1 MKISPAIKGI
11 ITAILMIG
19 IILMIYNQGKNADT
33 RLQYFVYAIYAIGIV
48 WTLITFRQTEAYT
61 GSFGNLFSQ
70 GFRCFIVVTLFM
82 ALFYGIFNYSHP
94 EFAEESAKVYREQL
108 ELSVAKN
115 QRLPTEV
122 DSEVATFKKQYTL
135 KLVSGAIFGYL
146 IIGVAVTAAISAF
159 LMRRKD

>member
-11 ITAILMIG
+11 ITALLMIG
-19 IILMIYNQGKNADT
+19 VILMIYNQGKNADT
-33 RLQYFVYAIYAIGIV
+33 RLQYLVYAIYAIGIV
-48 WTLITFRQTEAYT
+48 WTLVAFRQTAAFT
-61 GSFGNLFSQ
+61 GSFGNLFGQ

-82 ALFYGIFNYSHP
+82 ALFYGIFNYTHP
-94 EFAEESAKVYREQL
+94 EFAEESAKFYREQL
-108 ELSVAKN
+108 ELAVAKN
-115 QRLPTEV
+115 ERLPT
-122 DSEVATFKKQYTL
+122 DIDPEVATFKKQYTL